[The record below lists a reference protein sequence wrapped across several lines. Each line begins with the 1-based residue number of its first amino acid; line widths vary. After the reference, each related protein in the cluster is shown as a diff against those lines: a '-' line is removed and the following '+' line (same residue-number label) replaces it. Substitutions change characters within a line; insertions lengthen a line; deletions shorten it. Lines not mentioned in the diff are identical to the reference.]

1 MSEHKYPRRFKP
13 RGVLTP
19 GFVYAEVSEPGGAL
33 IAHCANGTSHQ
44 WGNSDTEAEAEHRM
58 QVYENWH
65 NCETFDHEATA
76 QLSPP
81 DTLAAAEI
89 EATWR
94 LIENEYDIEP
104 RAQIEAEAK
113 TNGFKYGLAQ
123 AIHTIWKRDPK
134 VADLAAA
141 AEEANQ
147 IVYLIAAYVEAD
159 GRLTYASELRR
170 AAGLIAAAIEKRGR

>member
-13 RGVLTP
+13 RGVITP

-44 WGNSDTEAEAEHRM
+44 WGKSDTEAEAEHRM

-81 DTLAAAEI
+81 D
-89 EATWR
+89 
-94 LIENEYDIEP
+94 
-104 RAQIEAEAK
+104 
-113 TNGFKYGLAQ
+113 
-123 AIHTIWKRDPK
+123 
-134 VADLAAA
+134 DLAAA
-141 AEEANQ
+141 AEEANT
-147 IVYLIAAYVEAD
+147 IVYLIAAYIDAA
-159 GRLTYASELRR
+159 GHSTYASELRR
-170 AAGLIAAAIEKRGR
+170 AAGLIAAALEQRGR

>member
-1 MSEHKYPRRFKP
+1 MIEHKYPRRFKP

-65 NCETFDHEATA
+65 NCETFDHEPTA

-81 DTLAAAEI
+81 DTLAAA
-89 EATWR
+89 AKLLT
-94 LIENEYDIEP
+94 DM
-104 RAQIEAEAK
+104 AEAFR
-113 TNGFKYGLAQ
+113 TG
-123 AIHTIWKRDPK
+123 HTIYPTSDYATS
-134 VADLAAA
+134 VAEIADRLAAQLSPPDDLAAA
-141 AEEANQ
+141 AEAMLKIVHEAIDDLGAKSHCHDVQ
-147 IVYLIAAYVEAD
+147 AKLAFHGQA
-159 GRLTYASELRR
+159 L
-170 AAGLIAAAIEKRGR
+170 AAALEKRGR